1 MEINRNISKTQI
13 TWIVGVLLGLGLAI
27 FMGSAAGST
36 DFVVVSTVL
45 GAGLGIGTF
54 LVLGKNYWMLIPFS
68 LGAAFPVVPLGGRS
82 LEFPEL
88 AIAGCS
94 LFFLLR
100 LASRKEKLNFFRP
113 INIPILLFMAW
124 VGMVFVLNPVGLA
137 VMGSEVGGGRFY
149 LKIALAFA
157 AYLIL
162 SNREYSERDIRWV
175 FGLIIFGACFS
186 LIYGVISYL
195 LIGPGI
201 NLNTGLVDEEYYT
214 WHQLLSV
221 PATTVS
227 FIIFARWS
235 PKQVFS
241 IQKIWTALTYI
252 TCLLLV
258 LISGKRMA
266 LITIFLAP
274 LVSAI
279 LRRQISFIFITL
291 GFATVT
297 LGTLTAGHGQLF
309 SLPLVAQR
317 TISFLPGDWDPEM
330 DQLRGGADEW
340 RAELRQWAGTMIKR
354 DPVIGGGFAVNIQ
367 ETATAG
373 AMAQEGGTI
382 DIQVARYALGR
393 SWHNRWLGYA
403 ADFGIPMSIIQVII
417 YAWVLFLSYR
427 VFKLDSDRSVLS
439 VFGAYLI
446 IYNLSDLAASWTS
459 GHTAL
464 DAFSRWWIYGII
476 VALFLQT
483 AAKARE
489 QPSGAGPSITSF
501 RKQPSPRFARTG
513 HL

>member
-1 MEINRNISKTQI
+1 MSWR
-13 TWIVGVLLGLGLAI
+13 AI
-27 FMGSAAGST
+27 
-36 DFVVVSTVL
+36 
-45 GAGLGIGTF
+45 
-54 LVLGKNYWMLIPFS
+54 
-68 LGAAFPVVPLGGRS
+68 
-82 LEFPEL
+82 
-88 AIAGCS
+88 
-94 LFFLLR
+94 
-100 LASRKEKLNFFRP
+100 
-113 INIPILLFMAW
+113 
-124 VGMVFVLNPVGLA
+124 
-137 VMGSEVGGGRFY
+137 GGGRFY

-162 SNREYSERDIRWV
+162 SNREYSEKDLRWV
-175 FGLIIFGACFS
+175 FGLIIFGACFT
-186 LIYGVISYL
+186 LIYGIVSYL
-195 LIGPGI
+195 LVGPAI
-201 NLNTGLVDEEYYT
+201 NLSTGIVDEEYYT
-214 WHQLLSV
+214 WHQLLAM

-241 IQKIWTALTYI
+241 IQKILTALIYI

-274 LVSAI
+274 LISAI
-279 LRRQISFIFITL
+279 LSRQISFIFIAL

-354 DPVIGGGFAVNIQ
+354 DPLIGGGFAVNIQ
-367 ETATAG
+367 ETATAD
-373 AMAQEGGTI
+373 AMAQKGGTI

-427 VFKLDSDRSVLS
+427 VFKLDSGRSVLS

-446 IYNLSDLAASWTS
+446 IYTLSDLTASWTS

-476 VALFLQT
+476 VALFVQT
-483 AAKARE
+483 TKKARKPWE
-489 QPSGAGPSITSF
+489 DKGSVESPSKRLSPSL
-501 RKQPSPRFARTG
+501 ARPGLG
-513 HL
+513 HAV